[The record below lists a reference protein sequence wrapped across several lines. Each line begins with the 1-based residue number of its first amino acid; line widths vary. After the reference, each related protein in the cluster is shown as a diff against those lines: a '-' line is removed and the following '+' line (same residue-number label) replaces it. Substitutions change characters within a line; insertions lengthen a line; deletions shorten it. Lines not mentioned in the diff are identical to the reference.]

1 MGLTG
6 ICLFTVTV
14 RYSYIKKWSV
24 ELFSENY
31 SYSYI
36 KNGFRIKNVM
46 ISKRMVNAVFSVGGL
61 FRDFG
66 WILGPLKYVGI
77 PSAWYKTRIPRFPPK
92 SIREGASSLLG
103 EGRRD
108 PKISLALEL

>member
-1 MGLTG
+1 MLPLEFLQSYSYSFRARQELISVTVTVLWV
-6 ICLFTVTV
+6 CREYVFTVTV

-46 ISKRMVNAVFSVGGL
+46 IPKRMVN
-61 FRDFG
+61 
-66 WILGPLKYVGI
+66 K
-77 PSAWYKTRIPRFPPK
+77 
-92 SIREGASSLLG
+92 E
-103 EGRRD
+103 
-108 PKISLALEL
+108 ALNKDKAAAARNAPDAFL